1 MKVIQLVYRS
11 TNLSKK
17 YFELYFPRHASDIL
31 NMAAFSKF
39 KLLFSSKGQTE
50 REITGMWSRYFRY
63 PFMYSVVTDF
73 INLFAGYPS

>member
-17 YFELYFPRHASDIL
+17 ILSCIFPIL

-39 KLLFSSKGQTE
+39 KLLFSSKQPKAKQRDNRNAE
-50 REITGMWSRYFRY
+50 S
-63 PFMYSVVTDF
+63 
-73 INLFAGYPS
+73 LL